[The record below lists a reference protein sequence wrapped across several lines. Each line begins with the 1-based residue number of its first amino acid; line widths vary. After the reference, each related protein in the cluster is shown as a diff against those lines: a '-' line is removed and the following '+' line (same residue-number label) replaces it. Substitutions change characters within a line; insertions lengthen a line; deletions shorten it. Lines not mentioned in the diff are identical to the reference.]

1 MLFNTVEYILFLP
14 IVVSVYYLIP
24 EKIRYIWLLIVSYY
38 FYMHWNPLY
47 IVLLLFC
54 TVITYI
60 GGLCMEKYENRKR
73 LCLILCVGADLGIL
87 AFFKYVSFGI
97 LMWIF
102 IFAIAVHSLN
112 YMYVAGFAEDEWE
125 RIVMHSFYGDK
136 GKIENLYLGSSHV
149 YCDLD
154 PYQLDSLNGQYNFN
168 LATPIQL
175 MNGTYYLLR
184 EADQRNELSHVY
196 VELYYRVS
204 SKNNFDKDR
213 DPIEET
219 FLQNTRIADYM
230 RISLN
235 KMCYLATM
243 ADAEKCPDIFFGF
256 SRYRMHL
263 DDWDYVRTAIERKRS
278 GEYASF
284 QYHVDYDDGN
294 GHMEYLPRGRYYT
307 SRALPD
313 QGRIFFQE
321 RVLAQEPMA
330 EKSERYLR
338 KIISYC
344 QKREIP
350 ITLFISP
357 MYELQLLSTEHYD
370 NYLNQVREIAAE
382 YGVDIYDF
390 NLAREEYLPIQKTKY
405 FLDMGHLNSAGAEL
419 YTDFFYK
426 IVSGDAKENRKYFYD
441 TYEEKLAYAEPEVYG
456 IYYRDEP
463 GEDGETTIRNMF
475 VASNRSE
482 GMEYRITMTPTTEGD
497 AEPYMLQDFCEN
509 RAFQVDNREH
519 GICAITYRM
528 KETSGEEET
537 IEIAY

>member
-1 MLFNTVEYILFLP
+1 M
-14 IVVSVYYLIP
+14 
-24 EKIRYIWLLIVSYY
+24 
-38 FYMHWNPLY
+38 
-47 IVLLLFC
+47 
-54 TVITYI
+54 
-60 GGLCMEKYENRKR
+60 KR
-73 LCLILCVGADLGIL
+73 IKRTA
-87 AFFKYVSFGI
+87 GI

-154 PYQLDSLNGQYNFN
+154 PYQLDRLNGQYNFN
-168 LATPIQL
+168 LATPSQL

-196 VELYYRVS
+196 VELYYFVS
-204 SKNNFDKDR
+204 TKNNFDKDR
-213 DPIEET
+213 DPIEES
-219 FLQNTRIADYM
+219 FLVNTRVTDHM
-230 RISLN
+230 QISLN
-235 KMCYLATM
+235 KICYLATM
-243 ADAEKCPDIFFGF
+243 ADVEKCPDLFFGF

-263 DDWDYVRTAIERKRS
+263 DDWAYVRTAIERKRTA
-278 GEYASF
+278 EYRNF
-284 QYHVDYDDGN
+284 QYHHDFDDEKGYD
-294 GHMEYLPRGRYYT
+294 EYLPKGRFYS
-307 SRALPD
+307 SREFLD
-313 QGRIFFQE
+313 QE
-321 RVLAQEPMA
+321 RLFAQNRILAEEPMA
-330 EKSERYLR
+330 EESEAYLR
-338 KIISYC
+338 KVITYC
-344 QKREIP
+344 QERDIP

-357 MYELQLLSTEHYD
+357 IYELQLISAEHYD
-370 NYLNQVREIAAE
+370 NYLDQVREIAVE
-382 YGVDIYDF
+382 YGLDVYDF
-390 NLAREEYLPIQKTKY
+390 NLVGETYLPIQETRY
-405 FLDMGHLNSAGAEL
+405 FRDTGHLNAAGAEL

-441 TYEEKLAYAEPEVYG
+441 TYEEKLAHAEPEVYG
-456 IYYRDEP
+456 IYYRDET
-463 GEDGETTIRNMF
+463 GEDGETTTRNMF

-482 GMEYRITMTPTTEGD
+482 GMEYRITMTPTAEGD